1 MRENDGASN
10 YFKHGLL
17 RILAGVSTIALALCM
32 TPSLALE
39 EVPYVQTPD
48 RVVEGMLDLAAV
60 RSGDYLID
68 LGSGDGRIVITAA
81 LKRGT
86 RGLGVEIDPRLVGKS
101 RAVAK
106 QVGVDARAGFV
117 VQDLFATDI
126 RAANVLT
133 MYLLPDVNLALRPR
147 ILAEMKPGS
156 RVVSHDWDMGDWKPD
171 MSVTLD
177 VPEKKIGLKKT
188 STLYLWMVP
197 ARLAGTWRTRVPL
210 AKGPM
215 EVELELEQNFQE
227 IGGRAKTGGRVFPVE
242 RGFVHG
248 ELLFFRFGEGADALL
263 FKGRASNERM
273 VGRITDAQGN
283 EYPWRAL
290 REGRAAQAVAK

>member
-1 MRENDGASN
+1 MQGIVR
-10 YFKHGLL
+10 GLL
-17 RILAGVSTIALALCM
+17 TALLLGAM
-32 TPSLALE
+32 AVPALALE

-86 RGLGVEIDPRLVGKS
+86 RGLGVEIDPRLVEKS
-101 RAVAK
+101 RAAAK
-106 QVGVDARAGFV
+106 QLGVEARAGFV
-117 VQDLFATDI
+117 EQDLFATDI
-126 RAANVLT
+126 RSANVLT

-156 RVVSHDWDMGDWKPD
+156 RVVSHDWDMGEWKPD

-188 STLYLWMVP
+188 STLHLWMVP
-197 ARLAGTWRTRVPL
+197 ARIAGTWRTRVPL
-210 AKGPM
+210 ASTRGPM
-215 EVELELEQNFQE
+215 EIELELEQKFQE
-227 IGGRAKTGGRVFPVE
+227 IGGRAKTGGRVLPVE

-248 ELLFFRFGEGADALL
+248 ELLFFRFGEGAEALL
-263 FKGRASNERM
+263 FKGRAGNGRI

-290 REGRAAQAVAK
+290 REGPAAQAAAK

>member
-1 MRENDGASN
+1 MAWFVGGIRRAVPA
-10 YFKHGLL
+10 
-17 RILAGVSTIALALCM
+17 LAALALFANAAFAQ
-32 TPSLALE
+32 ALE

-60 RSGDYLID
+60 QSGDYLVD

-86 RGLGVEIDPRLVGKS
+86 RGLGVEIDPRLVEKS
-101 RAVAK
+101 RATAK
-106 QVGVDARAGFV
+106 QLGVEARAGFV
-117 VQDLFATDI
+117 VQDLFETDI
-126 RAANVLT
+126 RSANVLT

-177 VPEKKIGLKKT
+177 VPEKKIGLKKS
-188 STLYLWMVP
+188 STLHLWLVP

-210 AKGPM
+210 KKGPM
-215 EVELELEQNFQE
+215 DVELEIDQKFQE
-227 IGGRAKTGGRVFPVE
+227 IGGRAKTGGRIYPVE

-248 ELLFFRFGEGADALL
+248 ELLFFRFGDGEDTLL
-263 FKGRASNERM
+263 FKGRATNERI
-273 VGRITDAQGN
+273 VGRITDAKGN

-290 REGRAAQAVAK
+290 RQTAASRVTGQ